1 MAFSACEGEPGGSPV
16 TLERLP
22 SGVAVLTLSHAMER
36 NVVTHA
42 WADAMLTHCASVRA
56 DTGIGA
62 VLLRAQGPAFC
73 VGADVRDMA
82 GHMDGL
88 SAHIASLI
96 DHAHAAIVALQT
108 LPMPVVACVQGVAAG
123 GGVSLAL
130 ACDSVVAARSAR
142 FVMAYPQLGT
152 TPDCGLSHY
161 LSELLGPRRA
171 LQVLLAPGALD
182 AAQALALGLVAQ
194 VVDDEDLQTA
204 ALALVTHLAG
214 LPHAAVRG
222 AKALLLEHSHAA
234 LLSQLD
240 REKEAFLQCAGT
252 VEFRARVRAFAYQ
265 GHPAEAPSERQALS

>member
-1 MAFSACEGEPGGSPV
+1 MASSACEAEPGGPPV

-22 SGVAVLTLSHAMER
+22 CGVAILTLCRPAER
-36 NVVTHA
+36 NVVTHD
-42 WADAMLTHCASVRA
+42 WADAMLAHCASLRA
-56 DTGIGA
+56 DPEVGA

-82 GHMDGL
+82 GHMDRL
-88 SAHIASLI
+88 STHIASLI

-108 LPMPVVACVQGVAAG
+108 LPMPVIACVQGVAAG

-161 LSELLGPRRA
+161 LGELLGPRRA
-171 LQVLLAPGALD
+171 LQILLAPGALD

-194 VVDDEDLQTA
+194 VVDDEELQPA
-204 ALALVTHLAG
+204 ALVLATHMAAL
-214 LPHAAVRG
+214 PSAAARG
-222 AKALLLEHSHAA
+222 AKALLFERSHAA
-234 LLSQLD
+234 LLTQLD
-240 REKEAFLQCAGT
+240 REKAAFLQCAGT
-252 VEFRARVRAFAYQ
+252 AEFRARVQAFAGQ
-265 GHPAEAPSERQALS
+265 GRPSPRP